1 MIKLFKYLFIG
12 IAALIAIGVGM
23 AVLGMAI
30 GLAVLALKIGVVVL
44 IGYGVV
50 HLLTGGSKKKDEPR
64 ISDADRK
71 WLES

>member
-1 MIKLFKYLFIG
+1 MIKLFKYLVIG
-12 IAALIAIGVGM
+12 IAACIAIG
-23 AVLGMAI
+23 LGLAALGLAI
-30 GLAVLALKIGVVVL
+30 GLATLAIKVGVVVL

-50 HLLTGGSKKKDEPR
+50 RLLGFGKSKTPQ

>member
-1 MIKLFKYLFIG
+1 MMTLFKFLV
-12 IAALIAIGVGM
+12 IGV
-23 AVLGMAI
+23 AAIVAI
-30 GLAVLALKIGVVVL
+30 GLGLTVLGLAFGLLTLAIKVGVVVL

-50 HLLTGGSKKKDEPR
+50 RLLGFGKNKNAPQ

>member
-1 MIKLFKYLFIG
+1 MMTLFKYLIMG
-12 IAALIAIGVGM
+12 IAAIVAIG
-23 AVLGMAI
+23 L
-30 GLAVLALKIGVVVL
+30 GLAVLGLAFGLLTLAIKVGVVVL

-50 HLLTGGSKKKDEPR
+50 RLLGFGKSKTPQ

>member
-1 MIKLFKYLFIG
+1 MLKLFKYLVIG
-12 IAALIAIGVGM
+12 IAACIAIGLGL
-23 AVLGMAI
+23 AVLGFAL
-30 GLAVLALKIGVVVL
+30 GLAVLAIKIGVVVL

-50 HLLTGGSKKKDEPR
+50 YLLTGRKRHDKPQ

>member
-1 MIKLFKYLFIG
+1 MMKLFKYLVMG
-12 IAALIAIGVGM
+12 IAGLIAISIGF
-23 AVLGMAI
+23 AVLGLAV
-30 GLAVLALKIGVVVL
+30 GLATLAIKIGVVVL

-50 HLLTGGSKKKDEPR
+50 RLLGGGKKKDTYR

>member
-1 MIKLFKYLFIG
+1 MKKLFKYLLMG
-12 IAALIAIGVGM
+12 IAACIAIGLGL
-23 AVLGMAI
+23 AVLGLAF
-30 GLAVLALKIGVVVL
+30 GLAVLAIKIGVVVL

-50 HLLTGGSKKKDEPR
+50 RLLGGGKKKSAAQ